1 MQNNFISKVFRYL
14 NEDIWRV
21 QSDDTSKRQF
31 FLIRVVRILYLSIK
45 GFINDNCQLKASA
58 LTFYSLLSVVPVVA
72 MVFGIAKGFGF
83 EERIRM
89 LLQSNVND
97 PHQQEVVNWIIK
109 YAVNYLESTP
119 GGQIAG
125 IGFAVLLWSIMKVL
139 GNIEE
144 SFNDIWEVKHSRSF
158 IRKFSDYVSLFL
170 LAILFLVSTSG
181 VVVFISNQI
190 KGISILEYVSPLAM
204 VLFPYLIIWV
214 VFTLLLY
221 IMPNKKVNFN
231 AALFGGII
239 SGTMFQL
246 LQYGY
251 IHSQVWVSK
260 YNAIYGS
267 FAALPLFLIWL
278 QLSWLI
284 VLLGAELSF
293 AYQNYKSFEFD
304 ADIKRIS
311 YKYKRLVY
319 LLIVH
324 HVASRFEKGEE
335 PVTNMNLSVNLKL
348 PIRLVNEL
356 LFELVESKVFSE
368 VSLGRKNEV
377 FYQPAV
383 DINKLSIT
391 NVVSMVET
399 RGRSDF
405 HFEESKEL
413 NHLRTVLD
421 DFENRLSES
430 DDNILLK
437 DL

>member
-1 MQNNFISKVFRYL
+1 MQNNFITKLFRYL

-45 GFINDNCQLKASA
+45 GFVNDNCQLKASA

-83 EERIRM
+83 EERIRV
-89 LLQSNVND
+89 LLESNVSD
-97 PHQQEVVNWIIK
+97 PHQEEVVNWIVNF
-109 YAVNYLESTP
+109 AVSYLETTP

-125 IGFAVLLWSIMKVL
+125 IGFAILLWSIMKVL

-158 IRKFSDYVSLFL
+158 IRKFSDYIALFL

-190 KGISILEYVSPLAM
+190 KGISILEYASPLVM
-204 VLFPYLIIWV
+204 VLFPYLIIWI

-293 AYQNYKSFEFD
+293 AYQNYRSFEFD

-324 HVASRFEKGEE
+324 HVTSRFEKGEE

-368 VSLGRKNEV
+368 VSLGRENEV
-377 FYQPAV
+377 FYQPAL

-391 NVVSMVET
+391 TVVSMVET
-399 RGRSDF
+399 RGSSDF

-413 NHLRTVLD
+413 NHLRTILE
-421 DFENRLSES
+421 DFENRLSVS
-430 DDNILLK
+430 NDNILLK

>member
-1 MQNNFISKVFRYL
+1 
-14 NEDIWRV
+14 
-21 QSDDTSKRQF
+21 
-31 FLIRVVRILYLSIK
+31 
-45 GFINDNCQLKASA
+45 
-58 LTFYSLLSVVPVVA
+58 
-72 MVFGIAKGFGF
+72 
-83 EERIRM
+83 
-89 LLQSNVND
+89 
-97 PHQQEVVNWIIK
+97 
-109 YAVNYLESTP
+109 
-119 GGQIAG
+119 
-125 IGFAVLLWSIMKVL
+125 MKVL

-158 IRKFSDYVSLFL
+158 IRKFSDYIALFL

-190 KGISILEYVSPLAM
+190 KGISILEYASPLAM
-204 VLFPYLIIWV
+204 VLFPYLIIWI

-293 AYQNYKSFEFD
+293 AYQNYRSFEFD

-324 HVASRFEKGEE
+324 HVTSRFEKGEE

-368 VSLGRKNEV
+368 VSLGRENEV
-377 FYQPAV
+377 FYQPAL

-391 NVVSMVET
+391 TVVSMVET
-399 RGRSDF
+399 RGSSDF

-413 NHLRTVLD
+413 NHLRTILE
-421 DFENRLSES
+421 DFENRLSVS
-430 DDNILLK
+430 NDNILLK

>member
-1 MQNNFISKVFRYL
+1 MQNNFLTNVFRYL

-21 QSDDTSKRQF
+21 RSDETSKRQF
-31 FLIRVVRILYLSIK
+31 FLIRVIRILYLSIK
-45 GFINDNCQLKASA
+45 GFINDKCQLKASA
-58 LTFYSLLSVVPVVA
+58 LTLYSLLSVVPVVA

-83 EERIRM
+83 DQRIR
-89 LLQSNVND
+89 LLLESNVSD
-97 PHQQEVVNWIIK
+97 PHQQEVVNWIVNF
-109 YAVNYLESTP
+109 AVSYLESTP

-158 IRKFSDYVSLFL
+158 IRKFSDYIALFL

-181 VVVFISNQI
+181 VIVFISNQI
-190 KGISILEYVSPLAM
+190 KGISILEYASPLAM
-204 VLFPYLIIWV
+204 VMFPYMIIWI

-267 FAALPLFLIWL
+267 FAALPLFLIWM

-284 VLLGAELSF
+284 VLFGAELSF
-293 AYQNYKSFEFD
+293 AYQNYRSFEFD

-311 YKYKRLVY
+311 HRYKRLVY
-319 LLIVH
+319 LLMVH
-324 HVASRFEKGEE
+324 HVANRFEKGEE

-368 VSLGRKNEV
+368 VSLGRNNEV
-377 FYQPAV
+377 FYQPAL
-383 DINKLSIT
+383 DISKLS
-391 NVVSMVET
+391 VVTVISMVET

-413 NHLRTVLD
+413 NHLRNILD
-421 DFENRLSES
+421 EFESKLSDSE
-430 DDNILLK
+430 DNVLLK

>member
-1 MQNNFISKVFRYL
+1 MSDFISKAIRYL
-14 NEDIWRV
+14 NEDIWRI

-31 FLIRVVRILYLSIK
+31 FIIKVIRILFLSIK

-72 MVFGIAKGFGF
+72 MIFGIAKGFGF
-83 EERIRM
+83 EERIRF
-89 LLQSNVND
+89 LLESNISD
-97 PHQQEVVNWIIK
+97 PHQEEIVNWIVDF
-109 YAVNYLESTP
+109 AVKYLEATP

-125 IGFAVLLWSIMKVL
+125 IGLAILLWAVMKVL
-139 GNIEE
+139 GNIED
-144 SFNDIWEVKHSRSF
+144 SFNDIWEVKRSRSF
-158 IRKFSDYVSLFL
+158 IRKFSDYIALML
-170 LAILFLVSTSG
+170 LSVLFLVSSSG
-181 VVVFISNQI
+181 MLVFISQQI
-190 KGISILEYVSPLAM
+190 KGITLFRYVSPIAVML
-204 VLFPYLIIWV
+204 LPYLIIWL

-221 IMPNKKVNFN
+221 IMPNKRVKFN

-246 LQYGY
+246 LQYAY
-251 IHSQVWVSK
+251 IHSQMWVSK

-267 FAALPLFLIWL
+267 FAALPLFLIWI

-284 VLLGAELSF
+284 VLFGAELSF

-311 YKYKRLVY
+311 HRYKRLMY

-324 HVASRFEKGEE
+324 HIIKRFENGEE
-335 PVTNMNLSVNLKL
+335 PVNTMQLSINLKL

-356 LFELVESKVFSE
+356 VYELVESKVLSE
-368 VSLGRKNEV
+368 VGTDSSKDVL
-377 FYQPAV
+377 YQPAL
-383 DINKLSIT
+383 DINKLR
-391 NVVSMVET
+391 VFKVMEMVEA

-405 HFEESKEL
+405 HFNETPEMK
-413 NHLRTVLD
+413 HLRSVLSKFD
-421 DFENRLSES
+421 DILSSSEE
-430 DDNILLK
+430 NILLK